1 MSPRDFSRSSMRFIF
16 TRCRMINASRSLVA
30 ACAAVCLV
38 FGSGCEY
45 LRQDMANQPKNRPLS
60 PSPFFE
66 DGRSERPLV
75 ENTVARGSLANDD
88 LFVPKESDSF
98 PLS

>member
-1 MSPRDFSRSSMRFIF
+1 
-16 TRCRMINASRSLVA
+16 MINASRYLVA

-75 ENTVARGSLANDD
+75 ENTVARGSLANEQ
-88 LFVPKESDSF
+88 FPVACESRAARARSRALQDFLHSLPRF
-98 PLS
+98 AG